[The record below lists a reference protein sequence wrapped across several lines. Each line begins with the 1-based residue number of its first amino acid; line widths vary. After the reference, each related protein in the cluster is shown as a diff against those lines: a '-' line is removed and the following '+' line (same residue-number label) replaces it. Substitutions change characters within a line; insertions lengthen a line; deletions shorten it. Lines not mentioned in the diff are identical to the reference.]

1 KLKTSA
7 RGGPASGWQNSQPK
21 AGPPLAEKLQL
32 KSQILEAVRSFI
44 GKQKQMPPAYSAKK
58 IKGQKAYELARK
70 GQKIELKEQEIQIY
84 EIKLKAQNSKLP
96 AKGWSAS
103 GGKTT
108 TQNSK
113 LENFKLTID
122 VHCSSGTYIRSLA
135 HDIGQKLGCG
145 AYVEELKRLAI
156 GNFELSESIRLSK
169 LTRDNWQKYLINF
182 NTVMAAG
189 TFEILHPGHQY
200 FLKEAKKLGQK
211 LFVVIARDKLAENLR
226 GRRLRFNEN
235 ERLDRVKKLE
245 FVDRAMLGGARD
257 LYQSI
262 KKIKPDIIALG
273 YDQKIDMSELESK
286 IKKFGLKTKIARIG
300 AYYPEKYKSSL
311 LSSKYQ

>member
-1 KLKTSA
+1 
-7 RGGPASGWQNSQPK
+7 
-21 AGPPLAEKLQL
+21 
-32 KSQILEAVRSFI
+32 
-44 GKQKQMPPAYSAKK
+44 MPPAYSAKK

-145 AYVEELKRLAI
+145 AYVEELERLAI
-156 GNFELSESIRLSK
+156 GNFELTETVKLSE
-169 LTRDNWQKYLINF
+169 LTKDNWQKYLINF
-182 NTVMAAG
+182 NIVMAAG
-189 TFEILHPGHQY
+189 TFEILHPGHHF